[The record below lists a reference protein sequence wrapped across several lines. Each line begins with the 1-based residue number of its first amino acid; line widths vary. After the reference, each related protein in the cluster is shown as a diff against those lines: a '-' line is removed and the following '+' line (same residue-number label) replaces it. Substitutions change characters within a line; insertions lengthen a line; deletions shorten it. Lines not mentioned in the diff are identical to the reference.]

1 MKIRIYPELNFYKYL
16 YILVTAR
23 SEPFIIGGRTVSPSN
38 KWPGIAAIVDR
49 GMLHCM
55 GALINP
61 YYVVTVAHGTASA
74 YVLPNNILTSCTNT

>member
-1 MKIRIYPELNFYKYL
+1 MKPGLNLENLNIYIFLL
-16 YILVTAR
+16 LSAR
-23 SEPFIIGGRTVSPSN
+23 SEPFIIGGRIVSPSN

-49 GMLHCM
+49 GTLHCM

-74 YVLPNNILTSCTNT
+74 YVLPHSILTYCTNI